1 MCVCVC
7 GLCVSCY
14 LLYLLYIFCSMQTP
28 ITTGHKSLLVITA
41 YPRGKWGPEV
51 GAFPTSMAHTSFEEL
66 TVLEAGLFKALGST
80 APTLGPGA
88 SSSHPPSEALP
99 GWLLSPSVA
108 SSSTRP
114 SSNSQLN
121 PGCARS
127 ELLYAPSTWAGL
139 CTAAPAGHLPSGPGW
154 APSL

>member
-1 MCVCVC
+1 
-7 GLCVSCY
+7 
-14 LLYLLYIFCSMQTP
+14 MQTP

-88 SSSHPPSEALP
+88 SSSHPPSEATPRLAP
-99 GWLLSPSVA
+99 FSLCGFLLNEAFFQLAAQPWLC
-108 SSSTRP
+108 
-114 SSNSQLN
+114 Q
-121 PGCARS
+121 
-127 ELLYAPSTWAGL
+127 E
-139 CTAAPAGHLPSGPGW
+139 
-154 APSL
+154 